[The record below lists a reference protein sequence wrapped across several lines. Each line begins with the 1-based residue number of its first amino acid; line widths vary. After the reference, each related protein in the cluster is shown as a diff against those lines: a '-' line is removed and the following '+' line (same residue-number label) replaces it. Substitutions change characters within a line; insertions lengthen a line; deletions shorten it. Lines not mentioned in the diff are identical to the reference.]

1 MARMASRRARSRT
14 DPSRAQTTHTS
25 SQHTIADDTTSA
37 EQSSPLEDSAYTHD
51 ELPTFEDD
59 PIHETMTFSSLAEIA
74 AHDDGFSITT
84 HTSQVNPL
92 NATID
97 PWTHYDVHE
106 GDLFRS
112 LVVANSL
119 LVYNNRPKK
128 HSETAKTHDL
138 MHVIHTETRHTQLT
152 DIESYISQRQQI
164 TTTNDIHCAFAS
176 RHLKRPIH
184 VFNAAD
190 NTMRIYSHS
199 ETSTQSFKPH
209 PICLLHEPDKAYSVL
224 THAYL
229 SKYHT
234 GLLYHRTV
242 SAVGSAPQTNTGWDS
257 STGHRPH
264 NNYALVFSAH
274 TTPSQGSA
282 SDTSSSPTS
291 LAGSAGSGTDSE
303 NSASRTTD
311 IRDTTLEDDSDIEAP
326 THAPISNSE
335 SHRTYAYRDN
345 PRRFTL
351 SLF

>member
-1 MARMASRRARSRT
+1 
-14 DPSRAQTTHTS
+14 
-25 SQHTIADDTTSA
+25 
-37 EQSSPLEDSAYTHD
+37 
-51 ELPTFEDD
+51 
-59 PIHETMTFSSLAEIA
+59 
-74 AHDDGFSITT
+74 
-84 HTSQVNPL
+84 
-92 NATID
+92 
-97 PWTHYDVHE
+97 
-106 GDLFRS
+106 
-112 LVVANSL
+112 
-119 LVYNNRPKK
+119 
-128 HSETAKTHDL
+128 

-164 TTTNDIHCAFAS
+164 TTTNDVHCTFAS

-190 NTMRIYSHS
+190 NTMRICSHS

-209 PICLLHEPDKAYSVL
+209 PICLLHEPDKAYSIL

-234 GLLYHRTV
+234 GLLYHRTA

-264 NNYALVFSAH
+264 RNYAPVFSAH

-291 LAGSAGSGTDSE
+291 LAGSSGSGTDSE
-303 NSASRTTD
+303 NSASHTSD

-326 THAPISNSE
+326 THAPIPNSE
-335 SHRTYAYRDN
+335 SHRSYAYRDD
-345 PRRFTL
+345 PRRFTYLYSRIFNSTVPFAPITAQHSGYL
-351 SLF
+351 SGNMAAHTFSSLHNYVHTVDAGTLTTALLSQNAPTGTCFIETRRDIVLNILEHADAARAGRDAPRGIYDTRSDPNMFILPYNTRLWGKIPVAKILLQHRKFITKWH